1 VTGRVATHQA
11 RYKEDAVAIDLSDA
25 DFWLAAGA
33 SVAAV
38 AAVFSAWFSR
48 RSSRDAAK
56 TAQATLFLS
65 LQRQY
70 ASDEMLEDLRKL
82 RSWREEQGADFAIK
96 WAEQWETNPEA
107 RAVNESRRRV
117 SHFFGAIADLY
128 RVGLLS
134 EPLARALTPRD
145 SAILFEVVEPLERQ
159 LNSNYHR
166 AHFKTLR
173 RLVSPK
179 RHRFF
184 FSGRDTE

>member
-1 VTGRVATHQA
+1 
-11 RYKEDAVAIDLSDA
+11 VAIDLSNA
-25 DFWLAAGA
+25 DFWLAAGTC
-33 SVAAV
+33 VAAV

-48 RSSRDAAK
+48 RSSHDAAK

-82 RSWREEQGADFAIK
+82 RSWREEQGPDFASK
-96 WAEQWETNPEA
+96 WEEQRETNPA
-107 RAVNESRRRV
+107 TRGVNESRRRV

-128 RVGLLS
+128 RAGLLS

-159 LNSNYHR
+159 LNANYNR

-179 RHRFF
+179 RHGFF
-184 FSGRDTE
+184 LMGRDRE